1 MRFKGFVPS
10 FEEICMNRDYAEVLE
25 KEDKVISEVLVE
37 QNRLREAV
45 IEKDWIELVD
55 VTARLNFLMDSFNE
69 LDAERESLASEKK
82 SYSEEENNLLALVR
96 GKLVQCRSENK
107 ALGDYI
113 DITKGFVQKTIDE
126 ALPQSKNR
134 LYSKKGYIVQQPES
148 VVVNTLF

>member
-1 MRFKGFVPS
+1 
-10 FEEICMNRDYAEVLE
+10 
-25 KEDKVISEVLVE
+25 
-37 QNRLREAV
+37 
-45 IEKDWIELVD
+45 
-55 VTARLNFLMDSFNE
+55 MDSFNE
-69 LDAERESLASEKK
+69 LDTERESLASEKK
-82 SYSEEENNLLALVR
+82 TYSEEENNLLALVR